1 MSMPKKAVPL
11 RASPMTAPVKI
22 AVAKGRILDEAL
34 PVFEQVGLRPVESP
48 AQSRR
53 LVLDTDSGKAQ
64 LVIIRSADVPTY
76 VQFGAADLGI
86 VGKDVLLEHG
96 GEDLAELLDLEFAR
110 CRLVVAEPA
119 DLAKADKPGG
129 WQRVR
134 VATKYPKIT
143 RRHFA
148 ARGVQTQI
156 IKLYGSM
163 ELAPLVGLSDRIVD
177 LVDTGGTLRA
187 NNLAEVETVLEVS
200 ARLIANLA
208 ALRMRTGPLNEVIEL
223 IRTAVQDRP
232 SRTAAGA

>member
-1 MSMPKKAVPL
+1 MN
-11 RASPMTAPVKI
+11 APVKI
-22 AVAKGRILDEAL
+22 ALAKGRILDEAL
-34 PVFEQVGLRPVESP
+34 PLFARVGLAPLESP
-48 AQSRR
+48 SESRK
-53 LVLDTDSGKAQ
+53 LVLDTESGKAQ

-76 VQFGAADLGI
+76 VQFGAAHLGI

-96 GEDLAELLDLEFAR
+96 GDDLAELVDLNFAR

-119 DLAKADKPGG
+119 ALAEGDDPGR
-129 WQRVR
+129 WRRLR
-134 VATKYPKIT
+134 VATKYPNIT

-148 ARGVQTQI
+148 AKGVQAQI

-187 NNLAEVETVLEVS
+187 NKLVEVESVLDVS

-208 ALRMRTGPLNEVIEL
+208 ALRMQSEPLGEVIEL
-223 IRTAVQDRP
+223 IQSVALSGEAPQRDSQPRRP
-232 SRTAAGA
+232 AQR

>member
-1 MSMPKKAVPL
+1 MSG
-11 RASPMTAPVKI
+11 PVKI
-22 AVAKGRILDEAL
+22 ALAKGRILDEAL
-34 PVFEQVGLRPVESP
+34 PLFERAGLRPVESP
-48 AQSRR
+48 AESRKLFLETESR
-53 LVLDTDSGKAQ
+53 KAQ

-96 GEDLAELLDLEFAR
+96 GEDLAELADLAFAR

-119 DLAKADKPGG
+119 APPAHDDFGDR
-129 WQRVR
+129 QRVR
-134 VATKYPKIT
+134 VATKYPNIT

-148 ARGVQTQI
+148 AKGVQARI

-177 LVDTGGTLRA
+177 LVDTGGTLKA
-187 NNLAEVETVLEVS
+187 NNLVEVETVLDVS

-223 IRTAVQDRP
+223 IRGVARDRP
-232 SRTAAGA
+232 SRVISG

>member
-1 MSMPKKAVPL
+1 LERLVS
-11 RASPMTAPVKI
+11 TPVKI

-34 PVFEQVGLRPVESP
+34 PLFERAGLQPVESP
-48 AQSRR
+48 SKSRR
-53 LVLDTDSGKAQ
+53 LVLETASGKAQ

-76 VQFGAADLGI
+76 VQFGAAHLGI
-86 VGKDVLLEHG
+86 VGKDVLQEHG
-96 GEDLAELLDLEFAR
+96 GQDLAELADMGFAR

-119 DLAKADKPGG
+119 GLAGRDDAASPGHL
-129 WQRVR
+129 RI
-134 VATKYPKIT
+134 ATKYPNIT

-177 LVDTGGTLRA
+177 LVDTGGTLKA
-187 NNLAEVETVLEVS
+187 NNLVEVETVLDVS

-208 ALRMRTGPLNEVIEL
+208 ALRMQAGPLGEVIEL
-223 IRTAVQDRP
+223 LRSVTAEPATGR
-232 SRTAAGA
+232 